1 MALSGSGVRLAL
13 VAAAAAALIAAITLF
28 GHGVFLR
35 SDGERAV
42 RTSLEVA
49 DALSADTA
57 GFERAVVARTP
68 RFPEDHGAHP
78 EYRTEWWYYTG
89 NLESADGHRFGF
101 QFTIFRTALS
111 PDTTTVAAAPQPRSA
126 ADSLW
131 STSQLFMAHFAMSDV
146 TNRRFFSSERF
157 SRGAAGL
164 AGAKSAPYHVW
175 LEDWSISGAGA
186 DSVRL
191 VAATDAVAL
200 DLTLSREKPIVLHG
214 DRGLD
219 SKGPEPGNAS
229 YYYSMTRMSTT
240 GAVSIGQRTVPVEGH
255 SWMDH
260 EWSTSALG
268 DDQIGWDWFALQLES
283 GRDVMYYRLRERDGG
298 SSAFSSG
305 TLVGADG
312 TAVRLGPGDVRLE
325 PVAHWQSPV
334 TDAQYP
340 IAWDFSIPQHGLELR
355 IRSLLPDQELRHSV
369 VYWEGAVR
377 ITGSESGYGFVE
389 LTGYSESDGRL
400 TGRSDG
406 ATTGK

>member
-1 MALSGSGVRLAL
+1 MVLSRSAVRLSLL
-13 VAAAAAALIAAITLF
+13 VAAAAVLTAAITFLGYGVYF
-28 GHGVFLR
+28 GG
-35 SDGERAV
+35 DDERAV
-42 RTSLEVA
+42 RTSLGVA

-57 GFERAVVARTP
+57 GFERAVAVRAP

-78 EYRTEWWYYTG
+78 GYRTEWWYYTG

-101 QFTIFRTALS
+101 QLTIFRTALR
-111 PDTTTVAAAPQPRSA
+111 PDTASVAAAPQPVSA

-131 STSQLFMAHFAMSDV
+131 STNQLYMGHFAMSDV
-146 TNRRFFSSERF
+146 THRRFFSSERF

-164 AGAKSAPYHVW
+164 AGAESEPFNVW
-175 LEDWSISGAGA
+175 LEDWSISGASA

-191 VAATDAVAL
+191 VAATDTVAL
-200 DLTLSREKPIVLHG
+200 EITLSREKPIVLHG

-229 YYYSMTRMSTT
+229 YYYSMTRMTT
-240 GAVSIGQRTVPVEGH
+240 SGAVNIGQRSIPVEGH

-283 GRDVMYYRLRERDGG
+283 GRDVMYYRLRERGGG

-312 TAVRLGPGDVRLE
+312 SSVRLEADDVRLE
-325 PVAHWQSPV
+325 AVAHWQSPL
-334 TDAQYP
+334 TNAQYP
-340 IAWDFSIPQHGLELR
+340 IAWRFSISEHGLDLR
-355 IRSLLPDQELRHSV
+355 IRSLLPDQELLHSV

-406 ATTGK
+406 TSAKR